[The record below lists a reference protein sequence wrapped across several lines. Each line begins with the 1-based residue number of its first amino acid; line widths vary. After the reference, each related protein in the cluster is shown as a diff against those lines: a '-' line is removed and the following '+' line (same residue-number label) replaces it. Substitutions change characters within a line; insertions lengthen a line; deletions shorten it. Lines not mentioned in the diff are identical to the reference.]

1 MVVDLA
7 MLVLARSLLR
17 ACSPIR
23 AHALLLRVGSWLPP
37 IRSPE
42 EARAA
47 LQAISKHGTCLSRS
61 LAVAARAPAA
71 DVAIGVTPNKKAS
84 IFAHAWIEVDG
95 APLNPGDVVGSV
107 IATLRGRQS
116 ASKAGAGKPG
126 TSKPQ

>member
-23 AHALLLRVGSWLPP
+23 AHALLLRVGAWLPA
-37 IRSPE
+37 IRSPD

-47 LQAISKHGTCLSRS
+47 LESISTHGTCLTRS

-71 DVAIGVTPNKKAS
+71 DVAIGVTPDKKAS
-84 IFAHAWIEVDG
+84 IFAHAWVEMDG
-95 APLNPGDVVGSV
+95 MPLNAGDVSGTV

-116 ASKAGAGKPG
+116 AQDIHARVPYA
-126 TSKPQ
+126 SKPR